1 MPLKLTV
8 FLALLLPQFGWA
20 DSQLVL
26 QLKWKP
32 QFQFA
37 GYYVAQELGYYKELG
52 LDVEIRPGGPGRNSL
67 TEVLDGRADF
77 GVSSSN
83 LVAEHIN
90 GAPVKALAAIFQTS
104 PARFITLKSSGI
116 ERAEQLRDK
125 RVMLLPQ
132 NASFELIALLSQL
145 NLLEQIERL
154 DTSFNIDSLI
164 DGETDAFNGYAT
176 NEPFALQE
184 WGVEYN
190 LIDPA
195 EYGIRFYADVLFTTD
210 QIAQARPKDV
220 RAFAN
225 ASLRGWEYAMQHP
238 SEAIEIVSRFA
249 PEKTLSHLRYEALA
263 MHSHMSKELVPIG
276 YMNTERWMSIKAYLA
291 SIGEI
296 PADSRLDIDQFIF
309 PIEAAEF
316 DWKQHG
322 WIVTT
327 AALLLSLLLAWAAW
341 AHRQK
346 EIVEEK
352 LESTFNLA
360 THDPLTGLANRYLF
374 VDRFRKV
381 LARKERE
388 AYTPMLAFIDID
400 KFKAVNDTRGH
411 HAGDELLQA
420 LASEM
425 AAEMRPSDTLAR
437 IGGDEFALLVDSTQ
451 SGTEEMICRRLHQA
465 VQRVVESLEL
475 TGFRVDASI
484 GAIILDANVP
494 DDPESLLALADR
506 EMYAAKCS
514 AFEKVRVA
522 RLSQLRGSLYEIA
535 G

>member
-1 MPLKLTV
+1 MRLKLLIFV
-8 FLALLLPQFGWA
+8 IFLQAQVAWA
-20 DSQLVL
+20 DNLLVL

-37 GYYVAQELGYYKELG
+37 GYYVAQELGYYKEAG
-52 LDVEIRPGGPGRNSL
+52 LSVEIHPGGPGRNSL
-67 TEVLDGRADF
+67 TEVLEGRADF

-83 LVAEHIN
+83 LVAERIK
-90 GAPVKALAAIFQTS
+90 GAPVKALAAIFQNS

-116 ERAEQLRDK
+116 ERAEQLRGK
-125 RVMLLPQ
+125 RVMLLPN
-132 NASFELIALLSQL
+132 NASFELVALLNQL
-145 NLLEQIERL
+145 NLLEQVERI
-154 DTSFNIDSLI
+154 DTSFNIDSLV

-195 EYGIRFYADVLFTTD
+195 DSGIRFYADVLFTSD
-210 QIAQARPKDV
+210 QLARERPADV
-220 RAFAN
+220 RAFTK
-225 ASLRGWEYAMQHP
+225 ASLRGWKYALQYP

-249 PEKTLSHLRYEALA
+249 PEKSLSHLRYEALS
-263 MHSHMSKELVPIG
+263 MHSHMSKDLVPIG

-296 PADSRLDIDQFIF
+296 PADSVLDIDQFIF
-309 PIEAAEF
+309 PIEPAEF

-322 WIVTT
+322 WIVIT
-327 AALLLSLLLAWAAW
+327 AVLLPLLLLAWAIW

-346 EIVEEK
+346 EIAEEK

-374 VDRFRKV
+374 IDRFRQV
-381 LARKERE
+381 LAHKERE
-388 AYTPMLAFIDID
+388 ALTPLLAFIDID

-411 HAGDELLQA
+411 HEGDALLKA
-420 LASEM
+420 LA
-425 AAEMRPSDTLAR
+425 AAMLDETRPSDTLAR
-437 IGGDEFALLVDSTQ
+437 IGGDEFALLVDNTHSE
-451 SGTEEMICRRLHQA
+451 SEEVICQRLHEA
-465 VQRVVESLEL
+465 VERVVESFEL
-475 TGFRVDASI
+475 QELQVNASI
-484 GAIILDANVP
+484 GVLILDANLP
-494 DDPESLLALADR
+494 DEPEALLALADR

-514 AFEKVRVA
+514 QSEKVRIA
-522 RLSQLRGSLYEIA
+522 RLSQMRGFLYEVS